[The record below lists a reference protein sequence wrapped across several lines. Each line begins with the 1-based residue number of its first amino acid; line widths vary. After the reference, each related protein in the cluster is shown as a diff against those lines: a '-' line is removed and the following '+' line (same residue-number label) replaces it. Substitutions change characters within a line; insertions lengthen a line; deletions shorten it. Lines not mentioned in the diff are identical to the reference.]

1 MSLNPPL
8 VIHDVAA
15 LRETLAAVRR
25 QGKRIGLAPT
35 MGALHE
41 GHFSLVRTCRSE
53 CDYTVVSIFVNP
65 SQFGPSE
72 DFGKYPRTLEADLQG
87 LASVGA
93 DVVFAPASDAMYA
106 PGYATWV
113 EVGAVAEPLE
123 GQCRPGHFRGVAT
136 IVLKLFN
143 LVGADVAYFGQ
154 KDYQQ
159 TLVVKQMVRDLDV
172 PIEICVCP
180 TVREPDGLAMSS
192 RNRYLS
198 PAARERALV
207 LWKSLCLAR
216 DLIGQGCRDANTV
229 IDRMRELI
237 LTAKPDTIEY
247 VAIADPDTLQP
258 VTTIDRPVVALLAVR
273 IDGTRLIDNG
283 LMG

>member
-1 MSLNPPL
+1 MSSNPPL
-8 VIHDVAA
+8 LIHDAA
-15 LRETLAAVRR
+15 SLRDTLGAVRR
-25 QGKRIGLAPT
+25 QAKRIGLVPT

-41 GHFSLVRTCRSE
+41 GHMSLVRTCRSE
-53 CDYTVVSIFVNP
+53 CDFTVVSIFVNP

-93 DVVFAPASDAMYA
+93 DVVFAPASDEMYGL
-106 PGYATWV
+106 GYATWI

-143 LVGADVAYFGQ
+143 LVGADAAYFGQ

-172 PIEICVCP
+172 PIAICVCP

-198 PAARERALV
+198 PAARGRALV
-207 LWKSLCLAR
+207 LWKSLSLAR
-216 DLIGQGCRDANTV
+216 DLIGQGRRDANTV
-229 IDRMRELI
+229 VDRMRELI
-237 LTAKPDTIEY
+237 LTAKPDSIDY
-247 VAIADPDTLQP
+247 VAIADPGTLQP

-273 IDGTRLIDNG
+273 IDGTRLIDNS

>member
-1 MSLNPPL
+1 MSSNPPL
-8 VIHDVAA
+8 LIHDAA
-15 LRETLAAVRR
+15 SLRDTLGAVRR
-25 QGKRIGLAPT
+25 QAKRIGLVPT

-41 GHFSLVRTCRSE
+41 GHMSLVRTCRSE
-53 CDYTVVSIFVNP
+53 CDFTVVSIFVNP

-93 DVVFAPASDAMYA
+93 DVVFAPASDEMYGL
-106 PGYATWV
+106 GYATWI

-143 LVGADVAYFGQ
+143 LVGADAAYFGQ

-172 PIEICVCP
+172 PIAICVCP

-198 PAARERALV
+198 PAARGRALV
-207 LWKSLCLAR
+207 LWKSLSLAR
-216 DLIGQGCRDANTV
+216 DLIGQGRRDANTV
-229 IDRMRELI
+229 VDRMRELI
-237 LTAKPDTIEY
+237 LTAKPDSIDY

-273 IDGTRLIDNG
+273 IDGTRLIDNS

>member
-8 VIHDVAA
+8 FIHDGAS

-25 QGKRIGLAPT
+25 QGKRIGLVPT

-53 CDYTVVSIFVNP
+53 CDFTVVSIFVNP

-72 DFGKYPRTLEADLQG
+72 DFGKYPRTLEADLKG

-93 DVVFAPASDAMYA
+93 DAVFAPASDAMYG

-143 LVGADVAYFGQ
+143 LIGADVAYFGQ

-159 TLVVKQMVRDLDV
+159 TLVVKQIVRDLDV
-172 PIEICVCP
+172 PIEIRVCP

-216 DLIGQGCRDANTV
+216 DLIGQGCRDAKTV
-229 IDRMRELI
+229 IDRMRALI
-237 LTAKPDTIEY
+237 FTAKPDAIEY
-247 VAIADPDTLQP
+247 VAIADPDILQP
-258 VTTIDRPVVALLAVR
+258 VTTIDRPVVVLLAVR